1 MTAISTAH
9 ASLLDLRIP
18 IRLAVQ
24 GVTDPLIVPL
34 WFEYR
39 DERLWCASQADSRCV
54 RALRRAGRCAFD
66 ISTNDMP
73 YRGLRGTASVICD
86 ASLGAAQLDRLLQR
100 YLGGLDSPLARRLR
114 RRADNEVAVI
124 IEPVRVSHWDY
135 AARMRGSLPV
145 T

>member
-1 MTAISTAH
+1 MAAIDIPDM
-9 ASLLDLRIP
+9 SLLELRIP

-24 GVTDPLIVPL
+24 GMHDSLLVPL

-54 RALRRAGRCAFD
+54 RALRRAGRCTFD

-73 YRGLRGTASVICD
+73 YRGLRGTATVVCD
-86 ASLGAAQLDRLLQR
+86 ASFGAMQLDRLLVR

-114 RRADNEVAVI
+114 RRADSEIAI
-124 IEPVRVSHWDY
+124 ILEPVRVSHWDY
-135 AARMRGSLPV
+135 AARMRSSLPAR
-145 T
+145 